1 MQVTELSQSGLRR
14 EFKVV
19 IPAADIAIRVATRLS
34 EIGREAKLPGFRP
47 GKIPLP
53 VLKRHYGQA
62 VMGEVLEKTV
72 QDCTSRA
79 MTERGLRP
87 ALQPKVEVT
96 AFAEGAD
103 LEYKLAIE
111 TLPEFMPTDL
121 RALAIERIKVAL
133 GDDEIDKALAR
144 VARQS
149 EAAERKTDR
158 AAATGDVVV
167 IDFDGSLDGERFEGG
182 AAQDFKLE
190 LGSGR
195 FVPGFEDKLVGV
207 KAAEARVV
215 EVTFPATYG
224 NDQLA
229 GRAAKF
235 EVTVKEVRERIDLPA
250 DETLAKTMGFDDLPS
265 LRKAVADQLG
275 REYGDLARLRTK
287 RQVFD
292 ALAAV
297 HDFPVPQGMVD
308 IELQGILQN
317 LERERQ
323 AGVAEV
329 PAGAT
334 VEEIRGEYGPI
345 AERRV
350 RLGLLLSEVGRLN
363 NIQVSQ
369 EEINRAI
376 VEQARRYPGQEKKV
390 VEFYRNTPEALAQL
404 RGPLFEDKV
413 VDFILE
419 MAKVTDRPVGG
430 EELMRLGAADDK
442 PAEGKAAG

>member
-72 QDCTSRA
+72 QDCTSQA

-103 LEYKLAIE
+103 LEYKLAVE
-111 TLPEFMPTDL
+111 TLPEIVPADL
-121 RALAIERIKVAL
+121 RALAIERVKVELAD
-133 GDDEIDKALAR
+133 GEIDKALAR

-149 EAAERKTDR
+149 EAAERKAER
-158 AAATGDVVV
+158 GAALGDLVV
-167 IDFDGSLDGERFEGG
+167 IDFDGALDGERFEGG

-207 KAAEARVV
+207 TAGERRVV
-215 EVTFPATYG
+215 DVTFPAKYG
-224 NDQLA
+224 NDKLA

-250 DETLAKTMGFDDLPS
+250 DEVLAKTMGFEDLAS
-265 LRKAVADQLG
+265 LRKAVGDQLG

-287 RQVFD
+287 RHVFD
-292 ALAAV
+292 ALSAV
-297 HDFPVPQGMVD
+297 HDFPVPQGMVE
-308 IELQGILQN
+308 IELQGILEN
-317 LERERQ
+317 FERERQ
-323 AGVAEV
+323 AGVVEV
-329 PAGAT
+329 PAGASLD
-334 VEEIRGEYGPI
+334 EIRGEYGPI

-369 EEINRAI
+369 EELNRVI
-376 VEQARRYPGQEKKV
+376 VEQARRYPGQERKV

-419 MAKVTDRPVGG
+419 MAKVTDRAVGG
-430 EELMRLGAADDK
+430 AELMRLGAAEDGK
-442 PAEGKAAG
+442 PDAEAAG